1 MTDHPGWYP
10 PGLVCYPPEL
20 PVYLKNVHDLKSIVG
35 VPSNEDVI
43 GIHAVI
49 QAANRVSGVPG
60 MHDPSLLMGL
70 ADHLFSAQMAKYR
83 SKYSLI
89 TFPSDATY
97 TPPELPAHVSVKL
110 EPVSGAPSDDDM
122 MRAQEALRSYQQFSH
137 APSMF
142 DAHVNMELSQYL
154 FDIQMARYMRLAGE
168 IQSSPVPQ
176 TTARPEAPARVV
188 NQTQDTTGPV

>member
-1 MTDHPGWYP
+1 MADQPAWHP
-10 PGLVCYPPEL
+10 PGQVCQPPEL
-20 PVYLKNVHDLKSIVG
+20 PLYLRNVYDLKPIVG
-35 VPSNEDVI
+35 VPSDADVI

-83 SKYSLI
+83 NKYSLI

-97 TPPELPAHVSVKL
+97 TPPELPAHVSVIL
-110 EPVSGAPSDDDM
+110 EPVSGAPSDDEM
-122 MRAQEALRSYQQFSH
+122 TRVQEALRFYQQFGH

-142 DAHVNMELSQYL
+142 DAHVNMELSQHL
-154 FDIQMARYMRLAGE
+154 FNLQMGICELLVNVTQALYPRHRNDLE
-168 IQSSPVPQ
+168 LPFKW
-176 TTARPEAPARVV
+176 RHRV
-188 NQTQDTTGPV
+188 